1 MQIQIISVGQ
11 KMPDWV
17 EIACDEY
24 LRRMPREL
32 PVNITSLNLAQRSS
46 KSIETI
52 KNQESKEILAKCI
65 KPGFRLALDEKGKS
79 WTSQQWAQNIDHWM
93 MEYSAVNIIIG
104 GPDGLADDCKSTCN
118 QIISLGSMT
127 MPHALV
133 RVVIAEQLY
142 RAWTILKG
150 HPYHRI

>member
-11 KMPDWV
+11 KMPEWV
-17 EIACDEY
+17 ETACDEY

-32 PVNITSLNLAQRSS
+32 PVKIISLNLAQRSGQP
-46 KSIETI
+46 IDTI
-52 KNQESKEILAKCI
+52 KNQESKDIQAKCI
-65 KPGFRLALDEKGKS
+65 KPGFKLALDEKGKS
-79 WTSQQWAQNIDHWM
+79 WTSQQWAQKLDHWM
-93 MEYSAVNIIIG
+93 MEYPAVNIIIG
-104 GPDGLADDCKSTCN
+104 GPDGLADECKASCD

-142 RAWTILKG
+142 RAWTIQKG
-150 HPYHRI
+150 HPYHRN